1 MKKEEKMMLRRELK
15 LSWSIRL
22 SLVNIIDHILVTAW
36 VVANEVAYFDS

>member
-22 SLVNIIDHILVTAW
+22 SLVNIIDQILVTA
-36 VVANEVAYFDS
+36 

>member
-22 SLVNIIDHILVTAW
+22 SLVNFVNNFMDTTDRYLFSDKVKK
-36 VVANEVAYFDS
+36 